1 MNLANM
7 MPERSWVFSTV
18 LAGIFL
24 WVPCGGARGQPVTP
38 ALESVAE
45 RQDVT
50 VFLPLLRSGDVT
62 LVESRPDGKLKQV
75 TVLGLVSAPPQ
86 RVWDALTD
94 YAHYREFMPSLAEF
108 EIVRRE
114 GDEVVAAYEVEVPGS
129 NLEYRLRHRHR
140 PPARVDISLA
150 DTDGDIRTGAWRW
163 ELVACPGGQQTI
175 VLYTLFTDVRESS
188 WIVRQVLKSQPA
200 MEHAMNVATGLL
212 TLSAVRRWA
221 ERTR

>member
-1 MNLANM
+1 MNFANAI
-7 MPERSWVFSTV
+7 PGRGWWISFV
-18 LAGIFL
+18 LAGAVL
-24 WVPCGGARGQPVTP
+24 GVPSGSAQGQPVTP
-38 ALESVAE
+38 SLESVAE

-50 VFLPLLRSGDVT
+50 AFLPLLRSGDLT
-62 LVESRPDGKLKQV
+62 LVESRSDGKLKQV
-75 TVLGLVSAPPQ
+75 TVLGLVAAPPQ

-94 YAHYREFMPSLAEF
+94 YAHYRDFMPSLAEF

-140 PPARVDISLA
+140 PPTRVDISLA
-150 DTDGDIRTGAWRW
+150 DADGDIRTGAWRW
-163 ELVACPGGQQTI
+163 DLVACAGGQHTI
-175 VLYTLFTDVRESS
+175 VLYTLYTDVRESS

-221 ERTR
+221 EKAR

>member
-1 MNLANM
+1 MNLANATPGRGGLLSFM
-7 MPERSWVFSTV
+7 
-18 LAGIFL
+18 LAGACL
-24 WVPCGGARGQPVTP
+24 GLLSRGARGQPVTP

-50 VFLPLLRSGDVT
+50 AFLPLLRSGDLT
-62 LVESRPDGKLKQV
+62 LVESRPDGRLKQV

-94 YAHYREFMPSLAEF
+94 YAHYRDFMPSLAGF
-108 EIVRRE
+108 EIVRCE

-150 DTDGDIRTGAWRW
+150 DADGDIRTGAWRW
-163 ELVACPGGQQTI
+163 DLVACPGGQQTI
-175 VLYTLFTDVRESS
+175 VLYTLYTDVRESS
-188 WIVRQVLKSQPA
+188 WIVRRVLKSQPA

-212 TLSAVRRWA
+212 TVSAVRRWA
-221 ERTR
+221 EKPR